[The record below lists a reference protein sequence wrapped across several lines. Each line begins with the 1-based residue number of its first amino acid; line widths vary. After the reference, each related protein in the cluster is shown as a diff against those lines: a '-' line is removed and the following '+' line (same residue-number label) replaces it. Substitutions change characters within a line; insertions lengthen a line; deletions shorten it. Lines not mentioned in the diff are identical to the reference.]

1 MDVEYRKLS
10 KIFNSSVL
18 NDIAVGDFSYIQ
30 KVSEQFFSDC
40 TTLNLSEIYQ
50 KSFEILQKH
59 YPNEYVYKNL
69 IATKILLGRHSLNT
83 ATMLSEFRAG
93 TNKADCVI
101 LNGKSICYEIKTDY
115 DSLIRLNDQLDAYT
129 QIFDEVYVVCSKKH
143 IDSVLKNVDSSIGVL
158 NLSEKSTFQEIRKA
172 NNPRE
177 KNKKLLIQSL
187 RQSEYLEL
195 FEKLTGN
202 KLVAPNTQ
210 MFDLCLDAL
219 DSFQD
224 EKTLNSFYIEILKK
238 SRKNNKDFL
247 MNMPTSLVNATISY
261 KFSKSQILSL
271 INNFNIKEEIH
282 VLSNF
287 KGKT

>member
-1 MDVEYRKLS
+1 MNVEYRKLS

-30 KVSEQFFSDC
+30 KVSEEFFSDC
-40 TTLNLSEIYQ
+40 TTWNLSEIYQ

-172 NNPRE
+172 NNTRE

-210 MFDLCLDAL
+210 LFDLCLDAME
-219 DSFQD
+219 SFQD
-224 EKTLNSFYIEILKK
+224 EKALNAFYIEILKK

-247 MNMPTSLVNATISY
+247 TNMPTSLVNATISY

>member
-1 MDVEYRKLS
+1 MGLEYRKLS

-18 NDIAVGDFSYIQ
+18 SDIAVGDFSYIQ
-30 KVSEQFFSDC
+30 KVSKHFFPDC
-40 TTLNLSEIYQ
+40 LDSNLSDIYQ
-50 KSFEILQKH
+50 KSFEILQKN

-83 ATMLSEFRAG
+83 ATMLTEFRVG

-101 LNGKSICYEIKTDY
+101 LNGKSTCYEIKTDF

-143 IDSVLKNVDSSIGVL
+143 LDCVLKSIDSSIGVL

-172 NNPRE
+172 KNSTL
-177 KNKKLLIQSL
+177 KNKKLMIQSL

-195 FEKLTGN
+195 FEKIKGY
-202 KLVAPNTQ
+202 KLVVPNTQ
-210 MFDLCLDAL
+210 MFDLCLDAFNRFE
-219 DSFQD
+219 DD
-224 EKTLNSFYIEILKK
+224 TLLNAFFIEILKK

-247 MNMPTSLVNATISY
+247 LNMPTSLVNATISY
-261 KFSKSQILSL
+261 KFNKSQISSL
-271 INNFNIKEEIH
+271 INSFSNKEEIH

-287 KGKT
+287 KGKA

>member
-1 MDVEYRKLS
+1 MDLEYRKLS

-18 NDIAVGDFSYIQ
+18 NDIAIGDFSYIQ
-30 KVSEQFFSDC
+30 KVSEQFFPDSLD
-40 TTLNLSEIYQ
+40 LNLSEIYQ

-83 ATMLSEFRAG
+83 ATMLTEFRVG

-101 LNGKSICYEIKTDY
+101 LNGKSTCYEIKTDY

-143 IDSVLKNVDSSIGVL
+143 IDTVLKHTDSSIGVL

-172 NNPRE
+172 NNSTK
-177 KNKKLLIQSL
+177 KNKKLLLQSL
-187 RQSEYLEL
+187 RQSEYVEL
-195 FEKLTGN
+195 FEKITGSE
-202 KLVAPNTQ
+202 LIAPNTQ
-210 MFDLCLDAL
+210 MFDLCLDVVTKFH
-219 DSFQD
+219 DD
-224 EKTLNSFYIEILKK
+224 TLLNGSYIEILKK

-247 MNMPTSLVNATISY
+247 LNMPLCLVNATISY
-261 KFSKSQILSL
+261 KFNKSQISSL
-271 INNFNIKEEIH
+271 INSFSNKEEIH
-282 VLSNF
+282 VLSDL
-287 KGKT
+287 KGKA